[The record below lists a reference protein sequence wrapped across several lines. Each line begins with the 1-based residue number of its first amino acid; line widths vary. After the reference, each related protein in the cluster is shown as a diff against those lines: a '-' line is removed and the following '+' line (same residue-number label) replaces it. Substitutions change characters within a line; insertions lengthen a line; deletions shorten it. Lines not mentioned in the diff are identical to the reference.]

1 MQSMTGYGKAEYVE
15 NGITLSVEIKT
26 VNNRFL
32 DIIPKYPRSFVYL
45 DDIIRKTVQS
55 KICRGRVELF
65 ISYEDLSSS
74 GTVLTIDDGLVSA
87 YVAAAKNLA
96 GKYGVENDL
105 TVARLL
111 RFPDVVI
118 VKPSE
123 TDEEKLKNILITT
136 LFSALGKL
144 NDMRA
149 IEGEKLKS
157 DILSRANTVEALV
170 GELAEVAP
178 AVKDN
183 YALKLRERISEAMH
197 GVAYDESRLLQEVA
211 MFADKSDITEELTR
225 LKSHISQLRTILSGE
240 KDAGKKLDFLMQE
253 FNRETNTVCSKAND
267 ADITKIGLA
276 LKNEIEKMREQVQNI
291 E

>member
-136 LFSALGKL
+136 LSSALGKL

-240 KDAGKKLDFLMQE
+240 KDTGKKLDFLMQE